1 MSCYHVSPITEVETQ
16 GTQRRQVS
24 YDPNVKNVKYKKWN
38 QQDLFKEL
46 FLELYLLL
54 GFIRIRKTFDFSAV
68 VSTDHCHISP
78 ITHMG
83 T

>member
-1 MSCYHVSPITEVETQ
+1 MSPITEVETQ

-24 YDPNVKNVKYKKWN
+24 YDPKIKWD
-38 QQDLFKEL
+38 QTDLFKEL
-46 FLELYLLL
+46 FSELYLLL

>member
-1 MSCYHVSPITEVETQ
+1 MSPITEVETQ

-24 YDPNVKNVKYKKWN
+24 YDPNVKWDKK
-38 QQDLFKEL
+38 DLFKEL
-46 FLELYLLL
+46 FSELYLLL
-54 GFIRIRKTFDFSAV
+54 GFIRIRKTFDFSDV